1 MKWTELVQGAEMAK
15 EAKEAQWAKGLK
27 KMEGFKILN
36 PSIFFQEI

>member
-1 MKWTELVQGAEMAK
+1 MKWTELVQGAEM
-15 EAKEAQWAKGLK
+15 AKEAQWAKGLK